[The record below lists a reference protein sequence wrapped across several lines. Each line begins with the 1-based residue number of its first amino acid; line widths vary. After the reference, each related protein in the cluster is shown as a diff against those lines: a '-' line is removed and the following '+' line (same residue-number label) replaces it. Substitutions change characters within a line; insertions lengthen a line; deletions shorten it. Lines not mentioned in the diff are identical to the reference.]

1 MDATPVRR
9 FEFESCRRPSADSDT
24 DPQCHRTCGCALAR
38 AGVVVGS
45 GTTRSCGSG
54 CPSANTSRVAFD
66 LSDTIRVKV
75 SKCVANCSV
84 IDLNGTSHCRIARSD
99 GDVEPDHRN
108 LRDHAFLRR
117 RTRIHAIH
125 ASDNVWRRCH
135 HVFDRV
141 AKHVRMSPA
150 CRPHSCRGSERLL
163 HRDRDCS
170 GVGQVHG
177 CLNVGDLQ
185 HQQLHRSES
194 CSGYVSASLLTRAA
208 VRA

>member
-99 GDVEPDHRN
+99 GDVEPDVRH
-108 LRDHAFLRR
+108 LHHVCVFLW
-117 RTRIHAIH
+117 RTGVHTVH
-125 ASDNVWRRCH
+125 ASNDVRKWRH
-135 HVFDRV
+135 YVF
-141 AKHVRMSPA
+141 
-150 CRPHSCRGSERLL
+150 RGIS
-163 HRDRDCS
+163 
-170 GVGQVHG
+170 
-177 CLNVGDLQ
+177 
-185 HQQLHRSES
+185 
-194 CSGYVSASLLTRAA
+194 
-208 VRA
+208 